1 MIRVKR
7 YNRLEDLFLNI
18 FLTENVSPSIF
29 YEAFS
34 TFLMI
39 SRCDGRLKQPNLV
52 YLEMKISNEI
62 LRWPHQEDD
71 DDDSHNHQLQLSNIS
86 VMVQ

>member
-39 SRCDGRLKQPNLV
+39 EKIDKRYNDGRLKQANLV
-52 YLEMKISNEI
+52 YFEMKISNEI
-62 LRWPHQEDD
+62 LR
-71 DDDSHNHQLQLSNIS
+71 
-86 VMVQ
+86 